1 MDVLEASPEATTVRE
16 TLLEAELRGEI
27 GTNRI
32 RLALAS
38 LFGLM
43 LLTAGG
49 ANTPAANRIMEL
61 TVAPWVVYAVWHHLY
76 TRRLEGHHG
85 RWLPYLSCTVDLVV
99 VAAGYL
105 AAAENHTGIM
115 EYWRSQTLIVFAFW
129 NLLSGLRLNPTLS
142 LYSAALTA
150 ALNSTLLAHT
160 LRYGGI
166 EVRLESVYSMS
177 AINVADQIVTIIF
190 ISMPGLVAAVI
201 AARART
207 LIVRAESESLM
218 RAQVERHR
226 DRLGRYLPRILVDL
240 LLRQVGESRLDG
252 ERRYAT
258 IVFTDIRNFT
268 PLAEQHHPEALVEFL
283 NSYFSQMVD
292 VIVRYAGSVDKFMG
306 DGLMATF
313 GVPREL
319 AHSETRAV
327 LAAVEM
333 HHSLER
339 MREDFADRGF
349 DDIQIG
355 VGIASGPVVCGN
367 IGSHTRMEFTCIGD
381 TVNLAARLE
390 RGTRDLGE
398 GLLVSEK
405 TAEGLDARIPLVEL
419 EAQPIRG
426 KREPVRVFSLDP
438 HCVEPELLTSI
449 LADLEGDEP
458 HASS

>member
-1 MDVLEASPEATTVRE
+1 VASPEAATVRE
-16 TLLEAELRGEI
+16 TLLAAELRGEI

-38 LFGLM
+38 LFVLM

-49 ANTPAANRIMEL
+49 ANTPAANRIML
-61 TVAPWVVYAVWHHLY
+61 ITVAPWVGYAVWHHVY
-76 TRRLEGHHG
+76 TRRLARPHG

-99 VAAGYL
+99 VAASYL

-166 EVRLESVYSMS
+166 EVRLESVYSLS
-177 AINVADQIVTIIF
+177 AINVADQVVTIIF
-190 ISMPGLVAAVI
+190 ISIPGLVAAVI

-218 RAQVERHR
+218 RVQVERHR

-240 LLRQVGESRLDG
+240 LLRQVGESRLGG

-258 IVFTDIRNFT
+258 IVFADIRNFT

-283 NSYFSQMVD
+283 NTYFSQMVD
-292 VIVRYAGSVDKFMG
+292 VIMRYSGSVDKFMG

-319 AHSETRAV
+319 ASCETRAV
-327 LAAVEM
+327 LAAIEM
-333 HHSLER
+333 HHGVRR
-339 MREDFADRGF
+339 MREDFVDRGF
-349 DDIQIG
+349 EDIQIG
-355 VGIASGPVVCGN
+355 VGVASGPVVCGN

-398 GLLVSEK
+398 GLLVSER
-405 TAEGLDARIPLVEL
+405 TAEGLDARISPVEL
-419 EAQPIRG
+419 APQPIRG

-438 HCVEPELLTSI
+438 HEITPALLGTI
-449 LADLEGDEP
+449 LAELD
-458 HASS
+458 HAEAHESA